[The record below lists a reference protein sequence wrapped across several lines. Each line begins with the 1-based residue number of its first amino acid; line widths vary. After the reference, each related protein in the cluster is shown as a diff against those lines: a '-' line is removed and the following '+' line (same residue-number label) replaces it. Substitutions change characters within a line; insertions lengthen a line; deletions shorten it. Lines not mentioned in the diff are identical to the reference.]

1 MDASLR
7 EMFGQS
13 LLSFAGNSL
22 LSYNLLFI
30 QKMKLAIIKHKKV
43 FVILSLKASSKS
55 KKFLKKCLKYHLK
68 ILHQP
73 EILEHGVLVRRR
85 NLRKMFCY
93 LNLSI

>member
-22 LSYNLLFI
+22 SYNFLFI

-43 FVILSLKASSKS
+43 FVILSLKA
-55 KKFLKKCLKYHLK
+55 
-68 ILHQP
+68 
-73 EILEHGVLVRRR
+73 
-85 NLRKMFCY
+85 
-93 LNLSI
+93 